1 MAPPAHSEGKGDRV
15 STDGP
20 STVWLAH
27 VGDMPALEG
36 PAGTAERLLLH
47 LHYGIDWTGW
57 LGGYRERYW
66 DALLPDRV
74 LVATWRAASL
84 PRWWDDVAIE
94 LGSTP
99 RTPAARREVEALL
112 REPARPVL
120 EMMREETTPLI
131 LRVRIVAEAVRQA
144 RGDRVPARPIEGRG
158 DREAL

>member
-1 MAPPAHSEGKGDRV
+1 MA
-15 STDGP
+15 TP
-20 STVWLAH
+20 SSAWLAH
-27 VGDMPALEG
+27 VAGMPALEG

-57 LGGYRERYW
+57 LGGYRDRYW

-84 PRWWDDVAIE
+84 PRWWDDVAVE

-120 EMMREETTPLI
+120 EMIREETAPLI

-144 RGDRVPARPIEGRG
+144 RGGRVPARAGEAQADRG
-158 DREAL
+158 AQE

>member
-1 MAPPAHSEGKGDRV
+1 MAS
-15 STDGP
+15 P
-20 STVWLAH
+20 SPSKVWLSH
-27 VGDMPALEG
+27 VADMPALEG

-57 LGGYRERYW
+57 LGAYRERYW

-84 PRWWDDVAIE
+84 PRWWDDVAVE
-94 LGSTP
+94 LDSTP

-144 RGDRVPARPIEGRG
+144 RGDRPLSRAIEARE
-158 DREAL
+158 DREAQE

>member
-1 MAPPAHSEGKGDRV
+1 MATV
-15 STDGP
+15 TP
-20 STVWLAH
+20 STGWLAR
-27 VGDMPALEG
+27 VAGMPALEG

-57 LGGYRERYW
+57 LGGYRDRYW

-84 PRWWDDVAIE
+84 PRWWDDVAVE
-94 LGSTP
+94 LDSTP

-144 RGDRVPARPIEGRG
+144 RGNRAPAGAGEARD
-158 DREAL
+158 DREAQE

>member
-1 MAPPAHSEGKGDRV
+1 MAS
-15 STDGP
+15 P
-20 STVWLAH
+20 SPSKVWLSH
-27 VGDMPALEG
+27 VADMPALEG

-84 PRWWDDVAIE
+84 PRWWDDVAVE

-144 RGDRVPARPIEGRG
+144 RGDRSPSQATEAPG